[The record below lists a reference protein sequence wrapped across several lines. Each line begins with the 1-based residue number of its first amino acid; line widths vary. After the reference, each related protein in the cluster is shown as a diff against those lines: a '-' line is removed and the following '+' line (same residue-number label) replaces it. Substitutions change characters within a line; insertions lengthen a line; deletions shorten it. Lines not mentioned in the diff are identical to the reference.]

1 MSTSCRVI
9 AIANQKGGVGKTTT
23 AVNLATALA
32 ATQKKVLLI
41 DLDPQGNG
49 TTGMGVPRYNR
60 IPGTYEVML
69 ENASFEQG
77 IRATK
82 IPLLY
87 VMPASPDL
95 AGAEVELV
103 ALPNREVIL
112 KNALRTFDFD
122 YIFIDCPP
130 ALGMLT
136 LNALVAAHRIL
147 IPLQCEYYALEG
159 LSQLLS
165 TFKAVKDRFN
175 PGLELQGVVLTMYD
189 SRNSLSGSVERDVR
203 QHLGSKVYQTIIPRN
218 VRVSEAPSHGKPVLI
233 YDMKC
238 AGSQAYIKLAAEVIK
253 QEKEY
258 QRTEMGSMKQDPI
271 RPLQNVDVITQERN
285 HHERI

>member
-1 MSTSCRVI
+1 MSMACRVI

-49 TTGMGVPRYNR
+49 TTGMGIPRYNR

-103 ALPNREVIL
+103 SIPNREVIL
-112 KNALRTFDFD
+112 KNVMQTFDFD

-159 LSQLLS
+159 LSQLLT

-175 PGLELQGVVLTMYD
+175 PNLDLQGVVLTMYD

-203 QHLGSKVYQTIIPRN
+203 QHLGDKVYQTIIPRN

-253 QEKEY
+253 QEKSH
-258 QRTEMGSMKQDPI
+258 SMAHKH
-271 RPLQNVDVITQERN
+271 N
-285 HHERI
+285 